1 MGIGNHALKDKTSKR
16 SSLLV
21 KNVIASFVIKGW
33 SAVIVLLMVPLTL
46 NILGIYNNGVWLTLS
61 SILIWIDLMDIGLG
75 NGLRNAVANYVAEGN
90 DQKVREAVSSTFFML
105 AVIVI
110 PFLLLAYVFIHF
122 VDLYGLLGIDPEQ
135 TCNLGT
141 ILMTAISI
149 ASGTFV
155 LKIVGNFYMGLQLPA
170 VNNLILCLGHTLAL
184 LLTFLL
190 YLAGSHSLLL
200 VVVIN
205 TAAPFVTWAVTIP
218 YTFIKRYPQY
228 CPSIKHIHLNLAR
241 NLFTT
246 GMKFF
251 VIQICGV
258 VLFMTTNIII
268 SKFFSPA
275 EVTPYQVAYRYF
287 NIAFVLFSTICMP
300 FWNATTDAYARKEFE
315 WIYKVG
321 QRLNMLIA
329 GIFVMLLVMLSVS
342 GFVYHIW
349 VGSEVSIPFSLSAFT
364 ALYVFIL
371 CMSQRYSYILNGINE
386 LRIQLICII
395 PATIIFLPLAWYVSK
410 TFGTVSSLVCVMCLV
425 NIPGLIANAWK
436 YYQIFP
442 RNKKNDTD
450 YVRKRYSHTHGHL

>member
-1 MGIGNHALKDKTSKR
+1 MTLGYPLHKDKTNKR
-16 SSLLV
+16 STLLV
-21 KNVIASFVIKGW
+21 KNVIASFAIKGW
-33 SAVIVLLMVPLTL
+33 SAIIVLLMVPLTL

-75 NGLRNAVANYVAEGN
+75 NGLRNAVANYVAEDN
-90 DQKVREAVSSTFFML
+90 DQKVREAISSTFFML
-105 AVIVI
+105 TVIVI
-110 PFLLLAYVFIHF
+110 PFLLSAYIFIHF
-122 VDLYGLLGIDPEQ
+122 VDLYGALGIDPAQ
-135 TCNLGT
+135 TDNFNA
-141 ILMTAISI
+141 ILMIAISI

-170 VNNLILCLGHTLAL
+170 INNLILCLGHTLAL
-184 LLTFLL
+184 LLTYIL

-205 TAAPFVTWAVTIP
+205 TAAPFLTWAIAIP

-228 CPSIKHIHLNLAR
+228 CPSVRHIRLNQATK
-241 NLFTT
+241 LFST
-246 GMKFF
+246 GIKFF

-258 VLFMTTNIII
+258 ILFMTTNILI

-300 FWNATTDAYARKEFE
+300 FWNATTDAFARKDFE

-321 QRLNMLIA
+321 HKLNMLMA
-329 GIFVMLLVMLSVS
+329 SIFVMLLIMLLLSD
-342 GFVYHIW
+342 FVYDIW
-349 VGSEVSIPFSLSAFT
+349 IGPEVFIPTDLSAFT
-364 ALYVFIL
+364 ALYIFIL
-371 CMSQRYSYILNGINE
+371 CLSQRYSYILNGISV

-395 PATIIFLPLAWYVSK
+395 PATIIFLPLAWYVTR
-410 TFGTVSSLVCVMCLV
+410 TFGTVSSLVCVMCIV
-425 NIPGLIANAWK
+425 NIPGLLANAWK

-442 RNKKNDTD
+442 RNKKPRTNHDE
-450 YVRKRYSHTHGHL
+450 